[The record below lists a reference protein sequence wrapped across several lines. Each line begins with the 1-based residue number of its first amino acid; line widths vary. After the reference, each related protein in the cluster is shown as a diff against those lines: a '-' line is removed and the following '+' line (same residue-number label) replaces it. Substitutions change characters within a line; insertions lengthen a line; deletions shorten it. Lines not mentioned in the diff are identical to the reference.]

1 MCQSKK
7 YKNPILFFIVYLC
20 CFFVNINIF
29 GANNLENTDIDLVY
43 KYIDLTDEN
52 LHRDGIPQCKKD
64 YDNNELQ
71 YSIRSVIENI
81 PWVRKIF
88 IIMPNE
94 KVKFLKDSSEISEK
108 IVYIKDKDFLGFDSA
123 SSVSFEFNLWRLKNF
138 GCSKNFIYMND
149 DYFIGKPLEKSDFFY
164 EDNNKIVP
172 YALHKNKIAPKQYN
186 NIKKYHHKL
195 KRQIKNAHAHSGYAW
210 RYTRMSALLF
220 LCDMLKNKNIKLPHQ
235 DLNYGHHNA
244 IGENLTE
251 LKEIYDLVNNSYK
264 YADECLRAKF
274 RNTNELQHQT
284 LYTFY
289 ILNKYNRKI
298 GDIFGKYI
306 DLSSAQ
312 DADFNHR
319 LYCINTGSNKTD
331 GGEHYKNIDYI
342 KARIKMMNLFPRRT
356 KYEIPD
362 ILDGTYNIINKSNE
376 FLVNSTEK
384 FEIKYNP
391 SGCYTINSNSLK
403 NINSEELYIVP
414 VEKDYFCIVSKSNN
428 LCLDLTKD
436 DVKFSEINGSD
447 SQKFKFIKT

>member
-138 GCSKNFIYMND
+138 GCSENFIYMND

-186 NIKKYHHKL
+186 NIKKYHQKL
-195 KRQIKNAHAHSGYAW
+195 KRQIKNAHAHSDPVW
-210 RYTRMSALLF
+210 RYTRMSTLLF
-220 LCDMLKNKNIKLPHQ
+220 LCDILNKNIILPTN
-235 DLNYGHHNA
+235 LGYFHHNT
-244 IGENLTE
+244 IGENLIE
-251 LKEIYDLVNNSYK
+251 LKEIYDLVINNYK
-264 YADECLRAKF
+264 YANIFLNTKLRTKYD
-274 RNTNELQHQT
+274 LQHQT

-298 GDIFGKYI
+298 GDLYGKFI
-306 DLSSAQ
+306 EINSSLNS
-312 DADFNHR
+312 DFNHR
-319 LYCINTGSNKTD
+319 LYCINTSGSID
-331 GGEHYKNIDYI
+331 GKNDLYQNIDYI
-342 KARIKMMNLFPRRT
+342 KARIKMMSLFPRRT

-403 NINSEELYIVP
+403 KINSEELYIVP